1 MKKILGVI
9 VLGLLLSGNAYAKI
23 LNIFCLIDT
32 SELKKSKLDKVE
44 YKRFAGK
51 VIKFKINFDEN
62 LVYDVSEDSQ
72 MSVITGINQGFLNFI
87 KTGDGIKYTNE
98 QEMRGDKGKTI
109 KYSYNN
115 SISMRE
121 NSRTGRLSSRINQSG
136 MSLKR
141 YNFSIPCRWYDYTD
155 GEKIIASRGLT
166 AITKPKKVMKGGKG
180 STESGVVVPKKE
192 TKDNKNDIVNLENYA
207 ANNTDSLL
215 YLYKAKLFK
224 NNASNYVFLKN
235 RNYLKFERGQQLTFE
250 DIKELNEKHFFGLP
264 LHNSS
269 DRDRLKKLK
278 KEYLS
283 KKKAI
288 KEVG

>member
-1 MKKILGVI
+1 MVMS
-9 VLGLLLSGNAYAKI
+9 LLLSGNAYAKI

-62 LVYDVSEDSQ
+62 LVYDISEDSQ

-155 GEKIIASRGLT
+155 GEKLIASRGLT
-166 AITKPKKVMKGGKG
+166 LINKPKKVMKGGKG
-180 STESGVVVPKKE
+180 STESGVVVPKTV
-192 TKDNKNDIVNLENYA
+192 TKDNKNDIVNLENYV

>member
-1 MKKILGVI
+1 MKKLLGIL
-9 VLGLLLSGNAYAKI
+9 VLGLLWCNFSYAKI

-62 LVYDVSEDSQ
+62 LVYDISEDSQ
-72 MSVITGINQGFLNFI
+72 MSVITGINQGVLNFI
-87 KTGDGIKYTNE
+87 KTGDGIKYVNE
-98 QEMRGDKGKTI
+98 QEMRGGKGKTI
-109 KYSYNN
+109 KYKYNN

-121 NSRTGRLSSRINQSG
+121 NSKTGRLSSRINQSG
-136 MSLKR
+136 MSLTR

-155 GEKIIASRGLT
+155 GEKLIASRGLT
-166 AITKPKKVMKGGKG
+166 LINKPKKVMKGGKG
-180 STESGVVVPKKE
+180 STESGVVVPK
-192 TKDNKNDIVNLENYA
+192 TVAKDNKNDIVNLENYV

-224 NNASNYVFLKN
+224 NNISNYVFLKN
-235 RNYLKFERGQQLTFE
+235 RNYLKFEPGQQLTFK
-250 DIKELNEKHFFGLP
+250 DIKELNEKRFFALP
-264 LHNSS
+264 LHNSK
-269 DRDRLKKLK
+269 DRDRLKILK

-288 KEVG
+288 KKVG